1 LNVIVLSSGIWPNEF
16 SFRNELSNL
25 VRYLGDLY
33 GKSPTTPS
41 RLADLPD
48 LSEQL
53 GNGSLTTPSRLA
65 DLPDLFKQHSD
76 GSPTTPSRLAD
87 LLRYKTHAN

>member
-1 LNVIVLSSGIWPNEF
+1 MALDVIVLSSGIWPNEF

-25 VRYLGDLY
+25 VRQLGDLY

-41 RLADLPD
+41 RLADL
-48 LSEQL
+48 SKQL

-65 DLPDLFKQHSD
+65 DLADLFKQHSD
-76 GSPTTPSRLAD
+76 DSPTAPSRLAD